1 LLLAGMAAALGI
13 VVAVPK
19 LRAFFALEFPPLTVW
34 ITIVAL
40 GMATYMAF
48 GRLTRMHSDAA
59 AGSDQSC

>member
-19 LRAFFALEFPPLTVW
+19 LRAFFALEFPPLNVW

-40 GMATYMAF
+40 GMAAHMAF
-48 GRLTRMHSDAA
+48 GRLTRMQSDAA
-59 AGSDQSC
+59 AGSD